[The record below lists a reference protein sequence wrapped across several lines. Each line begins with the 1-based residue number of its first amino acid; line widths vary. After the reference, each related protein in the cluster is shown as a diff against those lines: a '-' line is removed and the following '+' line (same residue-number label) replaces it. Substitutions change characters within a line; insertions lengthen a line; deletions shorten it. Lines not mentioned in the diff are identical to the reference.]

1 MAALGTS
8 AADWK
13 PADEGRVGVTSVNL
27 PLRAGVVA
35 SEQKIAALNRP
46 AGEDRLEALS
56 PTTVNELFAGLD
68 FRLLTDSLDDGRSM
82 TNVIWRSFLLLMELA
97 IVGEALVCMPGRR
110 EASRPGSPRPQQPP
124 PVRREPEPA
133 ELVA

>member
-1 MAALGTS
+1 MFAMLHRSLHAGARTLGKAQQRDAGLAALGATS
-8 AADWK
+8 ADWK
-13 PADEGRVGVTSVNL
+13 SAEEGRVGVTSVNL

-68 FRLLTDSLDDGRSM
+68 FRLLTDSLDDGRSL
-82 TNVIWRSFLLLMELA
+82 TNEIWRTFLVLMALA
-97 IVGEALVCMPGRR
+97 IVGEA
-110 EASRPGSPRPQQPP
+110 
-124 PVRREPEPA
+124 
-133 ELVA
+133 